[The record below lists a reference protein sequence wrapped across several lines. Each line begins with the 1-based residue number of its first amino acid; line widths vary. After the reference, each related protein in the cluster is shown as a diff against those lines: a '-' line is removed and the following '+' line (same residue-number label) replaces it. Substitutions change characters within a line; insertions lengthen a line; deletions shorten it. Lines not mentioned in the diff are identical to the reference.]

1 MQVSVPSPSPI
12 PVTPIP
18 SGCGD
23 GADGFGGVVI
33 PCCGARPQQLTP
45 SPCPDLGSLQA
56 ANPDPEG
63 RGLLCSWVLCLSLHP
78 CVIPAVTHVLLA
90 ARQYS
95 QFPGVN
101 PSLVTHTDSVTTNS
115 GGVIRLNEIG
125 SARLRECQ
133 CWRGSNGEMVGGW
146 RSGGWEGGAGGQPTA
161 LPPPPWGL
169 WASLSPS
176 VPGMRGSS
184 CTPMRGGLGGISSQK
199 QWWCVGTAAPG
210 GGAGG
215 RCPWGCSRTVDVALR
230 AVGSSGGD
238 GLGLEPVVL
247 EVFSDLNDF
256 CGSRS

>member
-1 MQVSVPSPSPI
+1 MQRSCLRVQIPLLTGLERRAAPLRVVSRRWERCVQVSVPSPSPI

-18 SGCGD
+18 SGYGD

-125 SARLRECQ
+125 SAGLRECQ

-161 LPPPPWGL
+161 LPPPPWGF
-169 WASLSPS
+169 
-176 VPGMRGSS
+176 GH
-184 CTPMRGGLGGISSQK
+184 
-199 QWWCVGTAAPG
+199 
-210 GGAGG
+210 
-215 RCPWGCSRTVDVALR
+215 
-230 AVGSSGGD
+230 
-238 GLGLEPVVL
+238 
-247 EVFSDLNDF
+247 
-256 CGSRS
+256 RSAHQCQG

>member
-18 SGCGD
+18 SGYGD

-101 PSLVTHTDSVTTNS
+101 PSLVTHTNSVTTNS
-115 GGVIRLNEIG
+115 VGVIRLNEIG
-125 SARLRECQ
+125 SAGLRECQ

-146 RSGGWEGGAGGQPTA
+146 RSGGWEGG
-161 LPPPPWGL
+161 
-169 WASLSPS
+169 
-176 VPGMRGSS
+176 
-184 CTPMRGGLGGISSQK
+184 GLGDSPLLCHRHPGALGIAQPISARDEGLLVHPHA
-199 QWWCVGTAAPG
+199 WRIRRNFFPETVVVRWYGCPG
-210 GGAGG
+210 GGCGG
-215 RCPWGCSRTVDVALR
+215 SLPLGVFQNRGCGA
-230 AVGSSGGD
+230 
-238 GLGLEPVVL
+238 
-247 EVFSDLNDF
+247 
-256 CGSRS
+256 

>member
-1 MQVSVPSPSPI
+1 MQRSCLRVQIPLLTGLERRAAPLRVVSRRWERCVQVSVPSPSPI

-101 PSLVTHTDSVTTNS
+101 PSLVTHTNSVTTNS

-125 SARLRECQ
+125 SAGLRECQ

-161 LPPPPWGL
+161 LPPPPWGF
-169 WASLSPS
+169 
-176 VPGMRGSS
+176 GH
-184 CTPMRGGLGGISSQK
+184 
-199 QWWCVGTAAPG
+199 
-210 GGAGG
+210 
-215 RCPWGCSRTVDVALR
+215 
-230 AVGSSGGD
+230 
-238 GLGLEPVVL
+238 
-247 EVFSDLNDF
+247 
-256 CGSRS
+256 RSAHQCQG